1 VGAVGTLR
9 RWVDGSQADGTFL
22 QRLVTVAVGLAVIAS
37 LVLINTVVFRV
48 AFDSDYLHWY
58 LKNGALIG
66 IIFGLITL
74 AWGDLNRMTTLISAH
89 PHEYVS
95 TCFRL
100 GVLPMLG
107 SSALIATR
115 GMWLK
120 KKHKEREE
128 LEPRVAQIEQIAAD
142 PELSE
147 SDRQQVETVAEKGRK
162 VLSELTS
169 DLEAVEDDD
178 AAMIAPPGGLGP
190 IDVLLAV
197 LFSFAFMLLFALW
210 MLVIAPIQYVI
221 NLVAGAPARR
231 ALASPVRALFRST
244 PGMITV
250 AETPKRKELPKGAT
264 ESKFSTSPVAF
275 TSAIASALLFLASTF
290 API

>member
-1 VGAVGTLR
+1 MGAAGTLR

-37 LVLINTVVFRV
+37 LILINTVVFRV
-48 AFDSDYLHWY
+48 AFESAYLDWY

-74 AWGDLNRMTTLISAH
+74 AWGDLNRMTSLISAH
-89 PHEYVS
+89 PHDYVS
-95 TCFRL
+95 TCFHL

-107 SSALIATR
+107 SSALIHTR
-115 GMWLK
+115 GTWLK
-120 KKHKEREE
+120 KKQKEQEE
-128 LEPRVAQIEQIAAD
+128 MEPIVARIEQLAAD

-147 SDRQQVETVAEKGRK
+147 GDREQVEAVAETGRQG
-162 VLSELTS
+162 LSELTS
-169 DLEAVEDDD
+169 DLEAVEEDD
-178 AAMIAPPGGLGP
+178 ASKVAPPRGLGP
-190 IDVLLAV
+190 IDVLLAI
-197 LFSFAFMLLFALW
+197 LFSFAFILLFVLW

-231 ALASPVRALFRST
+231 ALASPVRASFRTT

-250 AETPKRKELPKGAT
+250 AETPKHKDLPEGAT
-264 ESKFSTSPVAF
+264 ESRFSTSPVAF
-275 TSAIASALLFLASTF
+275 TSAVASALLFLVSTF
-290 API
+290 TPI